1 MWQIRELAPT
11 EVERVGAVLGLA
23 RLGQGDGYYLVAWED
38 DEPVG
43 HAHLALI
50 DPPELQDVSVR
61 PEHRRQ
67 GVATALAVAAERVV
81 RARGADRLRLC
92 VSIDNDAAM
101 ALYRGLG
108 YGDVGIPTRRVHGT
122 IQIRTGPLEVDD
134 TLLTWEKP
142 LDGRNQA
149 METTNLDIYGNP
161 PIPWSRAEQQLEI
174 LDQFE
179 SHFFLA
185 TVRPDGRPHV
195 AGIAPLWVDG
205 KFYFVSG
212 PGTRK
217 GRNLAERTDCA
228 LSASLPGLDLTFE
241 GRATKVTNEP
251 TLQRLAG
258 LYNAQGWPVTV
269 KDGAFTAA
277 YSAPSAGPPP
287 WDVYEFTLSTAIGV
301 ASAEPNG
308 ATRWRF

>member
-1 MWQIRELAPT
+1 MWQIRELAPN
-11 EVERVGAVLGLA
+11 EVERVSAVLGLA
-23 RLGQGDGYYLVAWED
+23 RLDQGNGYYLVAWEEE
-38 DEPVG
+38 EPVG

-61 PEHRRQ
+61 PEHRRR
-67 GVATALAVAAERVV
+67 GVATALAAAAERAVV
-81 RARGADRLRLC
+81 ERGADRLRLS
-92 VSIDNDAAM
+92 VSVDNEAAL

-108 YGDVGIPTRRVHGT
+108 YNDVGIPPKRVHGT

-134 TLLTWEKP
+134 TLLTWEKS
-142 LDGRNQA
+142 LDGRNYTMDQ
-149 METTNLDIYGNP
+149 TNLDIYGNP
-161 PIPWSRAEQQLEI
+161 PIPWSRAKQQLDA

-185 TVRPDGRPHV
+185 TVRPDGRPHL

-205 KFYFVSG
+205 RFYFVSG

-217 GRNLAERTDCA
+217 SQNLAESSDCA
-228 LSASLPGLDLTFE
+228 LSVALPGLDLAFE
-241 GRATKVTNEP
+241 GTATMVTDEP
-251 TLQRLAG
+251 TLQRLAE
-258 LYNAQGWPVTV
+258 LYVAQGWPVTV
-269 KDGAFTAA
+269 KDGAFTAP

-287 WDVYEFTLSTAIGV
+287 WNLYEFTPKTAFGV
-301 ASAEPNG
+301 ASAEPHG

>member
-1 MWQIRELAPT
+1 MWQIRELAPN
-11 EVERVGAVLGLA
+11 EVERVSAVLGLA
-23 RLGQGDGYYLVAWED
+23 RLDQGNGYYLVAWEEE
-38 DEPVG
+38 EPVG

-61 PEHRRQ
+61 PEHRRR
-67 GVATALAVAAERVV
+67 GVATALAAAAERAVV
-81 RARGADRLRLC
+81 ERGADRLRLS
-92 VSIDNDAAM
+92 VSVDNEAAL

-108 YGDVGIPTRRVHGT
+108 YRDVGIPPRRVHGT

-134 TLLTWEKP
+134 TLITWEKS
-142 LDGRNQA
+142 LDGRNYT
-149 METTNLDIYGNP
+149 MDETNLDIYGNP
-161 PIPWSRAEQQLEI
+161 PIPWSRAKQQLDA

-185 TVRPDGRPHV
+185 TVRPDGRPHL

-217 GRNLAERTDCA
+217 SQNLAESPDCA
-228 LSASLPGLDLTFE
+228 LSVALPGLDLAFE
-241 GRATKVTNEP
+241 GTATRVTDEP
-251 TLQRLAG
+251 TLQRLAE
-258 LYNAQGWPVTV
+258 LYVAQGWPVTV
-269 KDGAFTAA
+269 KDGAFTAP

-287 WDVYEFTLSTAIGV
+287 WDLFEFTPKTAFGV